1 MRNIT
6 DEQLEELII
15 EHANTGDPLDKL
27 IFEALIELKT
37 FRFFYG
43 TLGEETDNDESK

>member
-27 IFEALIELKT
+27 IFEALIELKV
-37 FRFFYG
+37 FRFNYPRK
-43 TLGEETDNDESK
+43 GE